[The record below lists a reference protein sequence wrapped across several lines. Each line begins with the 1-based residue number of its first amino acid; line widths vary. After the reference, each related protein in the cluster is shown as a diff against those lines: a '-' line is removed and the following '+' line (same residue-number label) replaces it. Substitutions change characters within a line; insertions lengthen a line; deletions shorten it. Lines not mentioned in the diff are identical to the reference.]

1 MDSFIIDE
9 VDELLKLKKGES
21 NRLNQIKQL
30 CEAKKLIPI
39 SDRKYVER
47 LASQYLYT
55 KEEVKIKDQNFQNIQ
70 SEQNMTHENLPKNE
84 KEIVTNKETAQ
95 IIEEPVPSS
104 ITEISEKSSLF
115 ILISNGYH
123 FLTILYLPHHL
134 YPPLDCCDAQLTHYD
149 IL

>member
-55 KEEVKIKDQNFQNIQ
+55 KEEVKIKDQNFQNQNSSNHNSNIIQ
-70 SEQNMTHENLPKNE
+70 PTIMHHTSHTSF
-84 KEIVTNKETAQ
+84 TAQ
-95 IIEEPVPSS
+95 I
-104 ITEISEKSSLF
+104 
-115 ILISNGYH
+115 
-123 FLTILYLPHHL
+123 HL
-134 YPPLDCCDAQLTHYD
+134 QDRNKQKRF
-149 IL
+149 